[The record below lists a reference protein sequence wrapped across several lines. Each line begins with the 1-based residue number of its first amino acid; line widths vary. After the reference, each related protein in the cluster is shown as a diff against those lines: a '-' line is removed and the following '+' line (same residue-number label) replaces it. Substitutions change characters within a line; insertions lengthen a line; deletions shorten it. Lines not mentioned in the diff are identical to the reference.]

1 MEFLYKGVN
10 MFDIKKE
17 LEKLPDSSGVYMMKD
32 GLDNIIYV
40 GKAKNL
46 KKRVKQ
52 YFQSKNHSLKIGKM
66 ISNIVSFEYIM
77 TDNEVEALILES
89 NLIKKNRP
97 KYNTLLMDDKHY
109 PYIKVTVREDFP
121 RIMKVRKIQ
130 KDKNKY
136 FGPYVS
142 TFSVNKTI
150 EALRDIFKIRTCR
163 INIKNGNERKR
174 PCLNY
179 YINRCYGPC
188 VGNISKEDYR
198 KMIDQALNILDG
210 KEDKLIKILE
220 NKMIEAS
227 EDLKFELAAEYRDKI
242 ESIKNINEKQKISST
257 KLVDL
262 DVIGMA
268 SGEDKAVVEIFF
280 VRNGKVQGK
289 EDYIL
294 KYSGEEKGE
303 VIESFL
309 KQFYSGAVY
318 IPKEIYI
325 QENIEDKNLIEIWLS
340 EKRGSKI
347 EIKVPIKGDK
357 NMLLKMVRKN
367 AFEKLHKNFDKIEK
381 KKEDS
386 RESVEELEELIGLE
400 KSVDR
405 IEAFDISNI
414 QGVENVGSMV
424 VFVDGMPKKSDY
436 RRFRIKTVYGP
447 NDYKSMEEMLDRRIN
462 RGLKEKAEVLKGKSF
477 DKLPDLILMDGGKG
491 QINIAEKVL
500 YNYGLDIPV
509 CGMVKDDKH
518 TTRGLIY
525 NNEEFEIKKNSK
537 TYRLVASI
545 QNEAHRF
552 AITYHKNLRSK
563 NAFKSELDD
572 IPGIGEKRKLNLL
585 KKFKSVEKIKGAT
598 FEELLETEGM
608 NKKVAKEVVKFFQR

>member
-1 MEFLYKGVN
+1 
-10 MFDIKKE
+10 MFKIKEE
-17 LEKLPDSSGVYMMKD
+17 LNKLPGSPGVYMMKD
-32 GLDNIIYV
+32 DMDNIIYV

-52 YFQSKNHSLKIGKM
+52 YFQSSVHSLKIGKM
-66 ISNIVSFEYIM
+66 ISKIDSFEYII
-77 TDNEVEALILES
+77 TDNEIEALILES

-121 RIMKVRKIQ
+121 RIIKVRKIQ

-136 FGPYVS
+136 FGPYVN
-142 TFSVNKTI
+142 TYSVNKTI

-163 INIKNGNERKR
+163 INIKKGNERKR

-179 YINRCYGPC
+179 YIKRCYGPC
-188 VGNISKEDYR
+188 VGNINKEDYR
-198 KMIDQALNILDG
+198 IMIGEALNILDG
-210 KEDKLIKILE
+210 KEDRIINILE
-220 NKMIEAS
+220 EKMIEAS
-227 EDLKFELAAEYRDKI
+227 NSLKFELAAEYRDKI
-242 ESIKNINEKQKISST
+242 ESIKNINEKQKITST

-268 SGEDKAVVEIFF
+268 LGDDKVVVEIFF

-294 KYSGEEKGE
+294 KYNGEEKNE

-309 KQFYSGAVY
+309 KQFYSGSVY
-318 IPKEIYI
+318 VPKEIYI
-325 QENIEDKNLIEIWLS
+325 QEEINDKELIEKWLS
-340 EKRGSKI
+340 DKRGGKI
-347 EIKVPIKGDK
+347 DIKVPIKGDK

-367 AFEKLHKNFDKIEK
+367 AFEKLHKNFDKIKK
-381 KKEDS
+381 KKENS
-386 RESVEELEELIGLE
+386 KESVEDLEKLLNLE

-424 VFVDGMPKKSDY
+424 VFVDGLPKKSDY

-447 NDYKSMEEMLDRRIN
+447 NDYKSMEEMLDRRIS
-462 RGLKEKAEVLKGKSF
+462 RGLKERANVIKGKSF

-491 QINIAEKVL
+491 QVNIAEEVL
-500 YNYGLDIPV
+500 YNYGVDIPV

-525 NNEEFEIKKNSK
+525 NNKEFKINKNSNI
-537 TYRLVASI
+537 YRLIGSI

-563 NAFKSELDD
+563 NAFKSELDN
-572 IPGIGEKRKLNLL
+572 IPGVGEKRKLNLL
-585 KKFKSVEKIKGAT
+585 KKFKSLEKIKKAS
-598 FEELLETEGM
+598 FDELLDTEGM
-608 NKKVAKEVVKFFQR
+608 NKKVADEIINFFRN

>member
-1 MEFLYKGVN
+1 
-10 MFDIKKE
+10 MFNIKEE
-17 LEKLPDSSGVYMMKD
+17 LGKLPDSPGVYMMKD
-32 GLDNIIYV
+32 DMENIIYV
-40 GKAKNL
+40 GKAKSL

-52 YFQSKNHSLKIGKM
+52 YFQSSGHSLKIGKM
-66 ISNIVSFEYIM
+66 ISKIESFEYII
-77 TDNEVEALILES
+77 TDNEIEALILES

-121 RIMKVRKIQ
+121 RIIKVRKIQ

-142 TFSVNKTI
+142 TYSVNKTI
-150 EALRDIFKIRTCR
+150 EALRDIFKIRTCK

-179 YINRCYGPC
+179 YIKRCDAPC
-188 VGNISKEDYR
+188 VGNINKEDYR
-198 KMIDQALNILDG
+198 KMIDEALDILDG
-210 KEDKLIKILE
+210 KEDKIIKILE
-220 NKMIEAS
+220 EKMLKAS
-227 EDLKFELAAEYRDKI
+227 KELKFELAAEYRDKI
-242 ESIKNINEKQKISST
+242 ESIRNVNEKQKITST

-262 DVIGMA
+262 DVVGMA
-268 SGEDKAVVEIFF
+268 LGEDKAVVEIFF

-294 KYSGEEKGE
+294 QYNGEEKQE
-303 VIESFL
+303 VIESFI
-309 KQFYSGAVY
+309 KQFYAGSVY
-318 IPKEIYI
+318 VPREIYL
-325 QENIEDKNLIEIWLS
+325 QEEIPDKELIEKWLGD
-340 EKRGSKI
+340 KRGGKI
-347 EIKVPIKGDK
+347 EIKVPLKGEK

-367 AFEKLHKNFDKIEK
+367 AFEKLHKNFDKIK
-381 KKEDS
+381 KKTEDS
-386 RESVEELEELIGLE
+386 REAVEELEKLLDFD
-400 KSVDR
+400 KSIDR

-424 VFVDGMPKKSDY
+424 VFIDGLPKKSDY

-447 NDYKSMEEMLDRRIN
+447 NDYKSMEEMLDRRIS
-462 RGLKEKAEVLKGKSF
+462 RGLKEKAKVIKGKSF

-491 QINIAEKVL
+491 QVNIAEEVL
-500 YNYGLDIPV
+500 YNYGVDIPV

-525 NNEEFEIKKNSK
+525 NNKEFEIKKNSK
-537 TYRLVASI
+537 VYRLISSI

-585 KKFKSVEKIKGAT
+585 KKFKSVEKIKEAT
-598 FEELLETEGM
+598 YEELLETEGM
-608 NKKVAKEVVKFFQR
+608 NKKVAEEVVRFFGN

>member
-1 MEFLYKGVN
+1 

-17 LEKLPDSSGVYMMKD
+17 LKKLPDSPGVYMMKD
-32 GLDNIIYV
+32 ELDNIIYV

-52 YFQSKNHSLKIGKM
+52 YFQSKVHSLKIDKM
-66 ISNIVSFEYIM
+66 IENIESFEYII
-77 TDNEVEALILES
+77 TDNEIEALILES
-89 NLIKKNRP
+89 NFIKKNRP

-109 PYIKVTVREDFP
+109 PYIKVTVKEDFP
-121 RIMKVRKIQ
+121 RIIKVRKIQ

-142 TFSVNKTI
+142 SYSVNKTI

-163 INIKNGNERKR
+163 INIKNGNEKKR

-179 YINRCYGPC
+179 YIKKCYGPC
-188 VGNISKEDYR
+188 VGNISREEYR
-198 KMIDQALNILDG
+198 KMINDALDILDG
-210 KEDKLIKILE
+210 KEDKIIKILE
-220 NKMIEAS
+220 DKMITAS
-227 EDLKFELAAEYRDKI
+227 NDLKFELAAEYRDKI

-257 KLVDL
+257 KLVDI
-262 DVIGMA
+262 DVVGMA
-268 SGEDKAVVEIFF
+268 AGDKKIVVEIFF

-303 VIESFL
+303 ALESFL
-309 KQFYSGAVY
+309 KQFYSGSVY

-325 QENIEDKNLIEIWLS
+325 QENIEDKNLIEKWLS
-340 EKRGSKI
+340 EKRGGKI

-367 AFEKLHKNFDKIEK
+367 AFEKLHKNFDKIK
-381 KKEDS
+381 KKNKDS
-386 RESVEELEELIGLE
+386 REAVEELVKLLYLDI
-400 KSVDR
+400 SVDR

-424 VFVDGMPKKSDY
+424 VFVDGLPKKSDY

-447 NDYKSMEEMLDRRIN
+447 NDYKSMEEMLDRRIS
-462 RGLKEKAEVLKGKSF
+462 RGLKEKAKVIKGKNF
-477 DKLPDLILMDGGKG
+477 DKLPDLIMMDGGKG
-491 QINIAEKVL
+491 QVNIAEEVL
-500 YNYGLDIPV
+500 HNYGLDIPV
-509 CGMVKDDKH
+509 CGMVKNDKH
-518 TTRGLIY
+518 TTRALIY
-525 NNEEFEIKKNSK
+525 NNKEFELKKNFAV
-537 TYRLVASI
+537 YRLISSI

-563 NAFKSELDD
+563 NAFKSELDE

-585 KKFKSVEKIKGAT
+585 KQFKSVEKIKGAT
-598 FEELLETEGM
+598 YEELVEVEAM
-608 NKKVAKEVVKFFQR
+608 NKKAAEEVVNYFKDK

>member
-1 MEFLYKGVN
+1 
-10 MFDIKKE
+10 MFNIKNE
-17 LEKLPDSSGVYMMKD
+17 LEKLPNSPGVYMMKD
-32 GLDNIIYV
+32 SLDNIIYV

-46 KKRVKQ
+46 RKRVRQ
-52 YFQSKNHSLKIGKM
+52 YFQSKGHSLKIGKM
-66 ISNIVSFEYIM
+66 IANIESFEYII

-109 PYIKVTVREDFP
+109 PYIKVTVKEDFP
-121 RIMKVRKIQ
+121 RIMKVRKIE

-142 TFSVNKTI
+142 TYSVNKTI

-163 INIKNGNERKR
+163 INIKKGNERKR

-179 YINRCYGPC
+179 YIKRCYGPC
-188 VGNISKEDYR
+188 VGKINKEEYR
-198 KMIDQALNILDG
+198 KMIDEALDILDG
-210 KEDKLIKILE
+210 KEDKIIKILE
-220 NKMIEAS
+220 DKMITAS
-227 EDLKFELAAEYRDKI
+227 NNLKFELAAEYRDKI

-257 KLVDL
+257 KLVDI

-268 SGEDKAVVEIFF
+268 VGDDKVVVEIFF

-303 VIESFL
+303 VVEAFL
-309 KQFYSGAVY
+309 KQFYSGSVY

-325 QENIEDKNLIEIWLS
+325 QESIEDKDLIEKWLS
-340 EKRGSKI
+340 EKRGGKI
-347 EIKVPIKGDK
+347 EIKVPVKGDK

-367 AFEKLHKNFDKIEK
+367 AFEKLHKNYDKINK

-386 RESVEELEELIGLE
+386 KLSVEDLEKMLDLE

-424 VFVDGMPKKSDY
+424 VFVDGQPKKSDY

-447 NDYKSMEEMLDRRIN
+447 NDYKSMEEMLDRRIS
-462 RGLKEKAEVLKGKSF
+462 RGLKEKAKVVKGKSF
-477 DKLPDLILMDGGKG
+477 DKLPDLIFMDGGKG
-491 QINIAEKVL
+491 QINIAKEVL

-525 NNEEFEIKKNSK
+525 NNKEYEIKKN
-537 TYRLVASI
+537 TNVYRLVASI

-563 NAFKSELDD
+563 NTFKSELDD
-572 IPGIGEKRKLNLL
+572 ILGIGEKRKLNLL
-585 KKFKSVEKIKGAT
+585 KKFKSVEKIKEAT
-598 FEELLETEGM
+598 YEELIDVEGM
-608 NKKVAKEVVKFFQR
+608 NKKVAEEVVSYFKDNKNID